1 MTIVHKSVLQNYSA
15 EQMFAL
21 VEDIEAYP
29 SFLPWCDSVDVQRD
43 AAHQTA
49 IATLSLN
56 FCGIRQ
62 SFTTH
67 NVNVPPT
74 SIKMRL
80 VKGPFKK
87 LIGQWTF
94 TPLDEKSCRV
104 ELNLNYEFS
113 HFFMEKLI
121 GPVFDIVTNS
131 LVDAFCERARKV
143 YG

>member
-29 SFLPWCDSVDVQRD
+29 AFLPWCDSVDVQRD
-43 AAHQTA
+43 ASRQTA

-67 NVNVPPT
+67 NINVAPT
-74 SIKMRL
+74 SIKLRL
-80 VKGPFKK
+80 VNGPFRK
-87 LIGQWTF
+87 LNGQWTF
-94 TPLDEKSCRV
+94 TALDEKTCRI
-104 ELNLNYEFS
+104 ELHLNYEFS

-131 LVDAFCERARKV
+131 LVDAFCERARKI